1 MHSVAGALEGVRIV
15 ELSTVVLGP
24 WAAQML
30 GDLGAEVIKI
40 ETPEGDT
47 TRKLGPRR
55 NEGMAALFLTVN
67 RNKRSIVLD
76 LTHEAGRE
84 ALFRI
89 VEKADVF
96 LHNLRPRVAAKL
108 GLQHEHFAV
117 RFPRLIYCATYGFRR
132 SGPMADSPAYDDVI
146 QAASGLCDLV
156 GSTADQPRYVPTIV
170 ADKTS
175 AYNVVAGILAAL
187 FRRER
192 SGRGQAIE
200 VPMFETLVDYVM
212 VEHLSGATFEPP
224 IAPMGYQRILN
235 RERRPYPTRD
245 GFLAVL
251 PYTDENWRAL
261 FKLAGREEMINDPRF
276 CSIAVRV
283 VNSEAVYATL
293 AEIIAT
299 RTTHEWLTDLGKANI
314 PVMTVNSKESLLT
327 NIELAASGFWRM
339 VDHPT
344 EGRLRMTDPP
354 IRFSDSPSSVR
365 RMPPRLGEQSREIL
379 AEAGLSPAEI
389 DQLLAAGTTRQA

>member
-1 MHSVAGALEGVRIV
+1 MAGALEGVRIV

-30 GDLGAEVIKI
+30 GDMGADVIKI
-40 ETPEGDT
+40 ETPDGDT

-76 LTHEAGRE
+76 LTHEAGHE

-89 VEKADVF
+89 VGKADVF

-108 GLQHEHFAV
+108 GLQHEHFAA
-117 RFPRLIYCATYGFRR
+117 RFPHLIYCATYGFR
-132 SGPMADSPAYDDVI
+132 SAGPMADSPAYDDVI

-224 IAPMGYQRILN
+224 IDKMGYQRILN

-261 FKLAGREEMINDPRF
+261 FRLAGREELMRDPRF
-276 CSIAVRV
+276 SSIAVRV

-299 RTTHEWLTDLGKANI
+299 RTTQEWLTDLGKANI

-327 NIELAASGFWRM
+327 NAQLAESGFWRL

-379 AEAGLSPAEI
+379 GEAGFSPAEI
-389 DQLLAAGTTRQA
+389 DQLLASGTTRQA